1 MTMNDIQRNA
11 QALVAA
17 PEPDGCIAAQTYMSS
32 SLLPL
37 TMSTERQGDAQ
48 MQPAPEPLK
57 PNRTMIK
64 LNLVV
69 TPGTCNLLLMSM
81 AAAQEQIGMQM
92 DAIRAQ
98 GDEQMRPPAPVAEVP
113 VAEPAEPVAEA
124 AAPAPVDQA
133 EATDADQ

>member
-1 MTMNDIQRNA
+1 
-11 QALVAA
+11 
-17 PEPDGCIAAQTYMSS
+17 
-32 SLLPL
+32 
-37 TMSTERQGDAQ
+37 
-48 MQPAPEPLK
+48 
-57 PNRTMIK
+57 MIK